1 MKLPEK
7 KKLILPAL
15 VCLVLIGL
23 AAASFGNSAGG
34 NNSVSG
40 GQNSSDEQ
48 KKPEEGSTA
57 DNQSGQDNKD
67 DQSETGTDGSDQNIP
82 TGQEWKERFNN
93 SKLDDSG
100 TVQTEEQDLV
110 LPYDLPSTT
119 LQIQKLAAYS
129 GVYIEDGSDEE
140 IENVAAILVKNTGE
154 EDVEL
159 ARIQIETEAGK
170 YTFQVTS
177 LPAGASA
184 IVMDQNKT
192 TFTDGKIE
200 SVQATA
206 TDPAPFDLS
215 EDQIEVVSS
224 DGDEIVL
231 KNITDRTIPTIR
243 VFYKFYYP
251 DQNAYV
257 GGITYTAAI
266 QNLAAGETTTIRPS
280 HYSGEAGRIVMVRT
294 YEEEE

>member
-15 VCLVLIGL
+15 ICLALIGL
-23 AAASFGNSAGG
+23 AVASFGNSAGG
-34 NNSVSG
+34 NNSASG
-40 GQNSSDEQ
+40 GQNSSSEL

-57 DNQSGQDNKD
+57 NSQTGQNEKD
-67 DQSETGTDGSDQNIP
+67 DQNESGENGSNQSFP
-82 TGQEWKERFNN
+82 TGQEWRGRFNN
-93 SKLDDSG
+93 SKLDDSR

-159 ARIQIETEAGK
+159 ARIQIETDSGE

-192 TFTDGKIE
+192 AFADGKIE

-215 EDQIEVVSS
+215 ENQVEVVSS

-266 QNLAAGETTTIRPS
+266 QNLEAGETTTIRPS
-280 HYSGEAGRIVMVRT
+280 HYSQEAGRIVMIRT
-294 YEEEE
+294 YEEGE